1 MSKQS
6 QPSAPQLPRCLLGAH
21 SMMRDSRRP
30 EEGRTEA
37 VESGLLILSQ
47 AALPFLFGSG
57 RLPRFE
63 SPEDRVLLLLAERT
77 RYRNRS

>member
-1 MSKQS
+1 
-6 QPSAPQLPRCLLGAH
+6 
-21 SMMRDSRRP
+21 MMRDSRRP